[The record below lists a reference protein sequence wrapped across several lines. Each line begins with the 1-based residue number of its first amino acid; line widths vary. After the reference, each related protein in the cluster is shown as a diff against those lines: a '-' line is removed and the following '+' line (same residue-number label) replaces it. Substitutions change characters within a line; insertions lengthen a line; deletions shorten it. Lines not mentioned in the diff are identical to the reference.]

1 MPRFRNRPFLSHGP
15 LLFVIP
21 SVPGFPTSPLS
32 PATTYVVL
40 PKENHM
46 QLTEAATLDRKSGGA
61 ERICGAP
68 FVGPAPTGLQ
78 PSHPRNLPGNIHL
91 PFVIP
96 GFQEYSVEPQIRSAA
111 LGMTKRRGP
120 WERKGRLLDE
130 RAVAEPRNCL
140 NPIWAADDLHPTR
153 IYSAKRASKQSTSY
167 ILKKPVAPLI
177 WTALVELSPCNQDAV
192 LGRDSRGEKSRRD
205 DWNLTGYLE
214 ILRRFFSP
222 VHQPSKII
230 RPV

>member
-21 SVPGFPTSPLS
+21 S
-32 PATTYVVL
+32 A
-40 PKENHM
+40 
-46 QLTEAATLDRKSGGA
+46 A

-78 PSHPRNLPGNIHL
+78 PSHPPNPPGNINL
-91 PFVIP
+91 AFVIP

-120 WERKGRLLDE
+120 WARKGRLLDE

-177 WTALVELSPCNQDAV
+177 WTALTRYRPSPGAYSLHRPPLPSQ
-192 LGRDSRGEKSRRD
+192 SRQPPQLAIGHGAGHHEMRKGYFLVK
-205 DWNLTGYLE
+205 DW
-214 ILRRFFSP
+214 RFYWSFW
-222 VHQPSKII
+222 HTQLLNATFI
-230 RPV
+230 RC